1 MNDTPKIFFDNPT
14 DQSHAIVVR
23 DPMDPEN
30 TTIIPLELCGVTS
43 RFSVRTPTL
52 QEFEDGDNPHIIM
65 KGESLEWDPHNL
77 DWSQQEAS
85 MTNLREHIQG
95 FYEDIIARGRMLIN
109 SVSCNYLHV
118 NPTDSGN
125 VAAALGRNVRVCQT
139 KTSIG
144 WRAIDAS
151 AMAEKWMVTPEIEKR
166 TLLCT
171 TLRGIRLTA
180 HLSMSRLFLTND
192 RHMRFKRLCHNMYT
206 NTMKF
211 SVPSR
216 SKDLYSQ
223 VFVTGFRWVR
233 EFQ

>member
-1 MNDTPKIFFDNPT
+1 
-14 DQSHAIVVR
+14 
-23 DPMDPEN
+23 
-30 TTIIPLELCGVTS
+30 
-43 RFSVRTPTL
+43 
-52 QEFEDGDNPHIIM
+52 
-65 KGESLEWDPHNL
+65 
-77 DWSQQEAS
+77 

-125 VAAALGRNVRVCQT
+125 VAAALGRNVRVCQA

-151 AMAEKWMVTPEIEKR
+151 AMAENWMVTPEIEKR
-166 TLLCT
+166 TLSCT

-206 NTMKF
+206 NTMKS